1 VDSEPRKDRLEFDV
15 GWQPKPATD
24 NPNGSGPSRNRWL
37 ILAALLALGLVSGG
51 IAYEY
56 FDDLS
61 ELAQFFTGGK
71 LGRPQGRLHY

>member
-1 VDSEPRKDRLEFDV
+1 
-15 GWQPKPATD
+15 
-24 NPNGSGPSRNRWL
+24 L
-37 ILAALLALGLVSGG
+37 ILAVLLALGLVSGG

-61 ELAQFFTGGK
+61 ELAQSFTGGK